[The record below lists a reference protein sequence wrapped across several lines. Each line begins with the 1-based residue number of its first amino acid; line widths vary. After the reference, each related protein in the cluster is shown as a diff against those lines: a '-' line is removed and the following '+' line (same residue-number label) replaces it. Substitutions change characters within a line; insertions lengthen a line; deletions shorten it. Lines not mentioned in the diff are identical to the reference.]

1 VRWQHPERGLLAPA
15 AFLGTA
21 QKAGLLPQLD
31 AWVLGRVV
39 AQLGCWAAAGKRE
52 RLSCNI
58 SAASFQSGTFL
69 SELGVSLEAHGAVAE
84 RLEIEITEN
93 LLMQDLEG
101 AAAQL
106 RALKL
111 QFPGVRVAID
121 DFGSGYSSLA
131 YLRHLPVD
139 TLKIDRA
146 FVKDLDHSDTRLQR
160 TALAVIRT
168 VIALGRDLGFRIVAE
183 GAETEAHLG
192 MLTALGVDEVQG
204 YVLGKPQPLSEVVVE
219 AAPYPPPPSKRF

>member
-1 VRWQHPERGLLAPA
+1 MPTD
-15 AFLGTA
+15 FLGVA

-31 AWVLGRVV
+31 AWMLGQVGG
-39 AQLGCWAAAGKRE
+39 QLRRWGEMGQRA
-52 RLSCNI
+52 RLSCNV
-58 SAASFQSGTFL
+58 SAASFQSGTL
-69 SELGVSLEAHGAVAE
+69 VEELAVSLGSPQNVAE
-84 RLEIEITEN
+84 RLELEITEH
-93 LLMQDLEG
+93 LLMQNLEG

-106 RALKL
+106 RDLKRE
-111 QFPGVRVAID
+111 FPGIRVAID

-146 FVKDLDHSDTRLQR
+146 FVGDLDHSDTGLQR
-160 TALAVIRT
+160 TALAIIRT

-183 GAETEAHLG
+183 GAETEGQVG

-204 YVLGKPQPLSEVVVE
+204 FALGKPQPLTDLVNEKDVSVKKL
-219 AAPYPPPPSKRF
+219 PKWL